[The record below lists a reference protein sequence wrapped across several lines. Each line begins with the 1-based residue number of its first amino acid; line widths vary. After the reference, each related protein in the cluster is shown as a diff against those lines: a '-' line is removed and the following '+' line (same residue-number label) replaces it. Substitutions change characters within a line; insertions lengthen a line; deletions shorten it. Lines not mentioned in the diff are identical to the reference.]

1 MSGEALNVEPLKH
14 ADKRFSL
21 MLGAAVG
28 AGYPN
33 SFGKLLRCMS
43 MLWLSWGWSN
53 WHEGNY

>member
-33 SFGKLLRCMS
+33 SFG
-43 MLWLSWGWSN
+43 
-53 WHEGNY
+53 